1 MSGSCSGR
9 GRWRRTREQ
18 ASMEIERAAHSRSQW
33 QWLGF
38 DGGVTGL
45 LELEPL
51 GIESCVPTLRSELFG
66 EKKL

>member
-1 MSGSCSGR
+1 
-9 GRWRRTREQ
+9 
-18 ASMEIERAAHSRSQW
+18 MEIERAAHSRSQW

-51 GIESCVPTLRSELFG
+51 GIESCIPTLRSKVLPHRFEPN
-66 EKKL
+66 